1 MFDASL
7 SERPLGCKS
16 SEIPIGDNLINCN
29 AAAQLEVF
37 AGQAIDLADLVV
49 AGQLGFFTAIDAALE
64 AAETDGLVAAVG
76 ERAVEA
82 TLAAAFA
89 YSRRPL

>member
-1 MFDASL
+1 
-7 SERPLGCKS
+7 
-16 SEIPIGDNLINCN
+16 
-29 AAAQLEVF
+29 
-37 AGQAIDLADLVV
+37 VV